1 MPPKKVKPPRYYI
14 KNSEIKVKYLPVKG
28 NSLVAVV
35 DLPANSRLYY
45 DGENIDEKQYQ
56 LRIKQSHD
64 EKKLDYANYIM
75 AAGKKNQYIDAH
87 PRYGK
92 YWPASRINEPAPK
105 EKANMVII
113 YEKKDD
119 SKVPVFV
126 TIQPIK
132 AGEEL
137 LCKYGDNYVRLY
149 KVGQKA
155 KKPAWL

>member
-1 MPPKKVKPPRYYI
+1 MANTMTL
-14 KNSEIKVKYLPVKG
+14 NSVSI
-28 NSLVAVV
+28 
-35 DLPANSRLYY
+35 
-45 DGENIDEKQYQ
+45 
-56 LRIKQSHD
+56 H
-64 EKKLDYANYIM
+64 
-75 AAGKKNQYIDAH
+75 
-87 PRYGK
+87 
-92 YWPASRINEPAPK
+92 
-105 EKANMVII
+105 VII